1 MFKSVLDEHIEV
13 VTALRNME
21 SEVTEAAQKIGDS
34 LQQGGK
40 LLLMGN
46 GGSAADAQHI
56 AAELVVRYQ
65 KARRALPAIAL
76 TTDSSI
82 LTATGNDFD
91 FNQIFSRQIEAL
103 ARPGDVVVGIS
114 TSGESVNVI
123 KALRAAKEQGVATI
137 GLTGEIGG
145 GVGEISDQTISVPST
160 ITARVQE
167 AHILIAHF
175 WCEKIEEQW

>member
-1 MFKSVLDEHIEV
+1 MFQSVLSEHIEV
-13 VTALRNME
+13 ISSLKSME
-21 SEVTEAAQKIGDS
+21 SEITEASRKIGDC

-56 AAELVVRYQ
+56 AAELVVRY
-65 KARRALPAIAL
+65 KKERKALPAIAL

-91 FNQIFSRQIEAL
+91 FDQIFSRQIEAL

-123 KALRAAKEQGVATI
+123 NALRTAKDQGTITI
-137 GLTGEIGG
+137 GLTGMVGG
-145 GVGEISDQTISVPST
+145 GVGEIADQTVSVPST
-160 ITARVQE
+160 VTARVQE
-167 AHILIAHF
+167 AHILIGHF
-175 WCEKIEEQW
+175 WCEKIEERW